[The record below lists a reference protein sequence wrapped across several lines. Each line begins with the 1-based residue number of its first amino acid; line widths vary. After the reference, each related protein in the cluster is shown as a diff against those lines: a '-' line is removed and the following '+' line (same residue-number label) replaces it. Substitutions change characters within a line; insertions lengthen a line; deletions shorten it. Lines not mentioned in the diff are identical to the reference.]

1 MIGVIE
7 LGFRFYNAE
16 SAIRVSPKQ
25 SYREDFEA
33 ISEMAFDNAPNV
45 FLKSD
50 KNHVEYELEYGKKVF
65 APVDVRVDSVVN
77 AGTQTNLGDDFKT
90 FIFRQD
96 FPAPHYGQMFKWQN
110 NYWIVI
116 NTNNYESIPI
126 SCVVRRCNNVLR
138 WMNEDGG
145 VFEEPCILAYNIME
159 STNYTNS
166 NVVLTAGSLKAYC
179 QKNSE
184 TNTIFSNQ
192 RFLFGN
198 KDHRECYKVQ
208 GNGVRNFINIE
219 TENDDSPSYIELDLG
234 ADYVNYDTDDV
245 ENGIADRYNDYFDIS
260 CEISEI
266 SQIVGFS
273 EQIEVTVKKN
283 GEIVYPELIWESEN
297 EEIANVD
304 EEGNVNLVSSGQTK
318 IKCSLKNNSALYIM
332 IEVNVVEA
340 TVENSYE
347 IIISP
352 NETSVLEGE
361 EQKYSCYLYKNNVK
375 QEDSFEFSVTGNVP
389 QSNYKF
395 FVYDG
400 NTFGILN
407 IKKYLS
413 EDLKIICKSG
423 EHIQTFNISLKG
435 AW

>member
-1 MIGVIE
+1 M
-7 LGFRFYNAE
+7 GFRFYDAE

-25 SYREDFEA
+25 SYREDFDA

-50 KNHVEYELEYGKKVF
+50 RNHVEYEIEYGKKIF
-65 APVDVRVDSVVN
+65 APVDVRVDSVIN

-96 FPAPHYGQMFKWQN
+96 FPAPYYGQMFKWQN

-145 VFEEPCILAYNIME
+145 ILEEPCILAYNIME
-159 STNYTNS
+159 GMNYTNS

-179 QKNSE
+179 QKNNA
-184 TNTIFSNQ
+184 TNKIFANQ

-198 KDHRECYKVQ
+198 ENHRECYKVQ

-219 TENDDSPSYIELDLG
+219 TENDNSPSYIELEFG
-234 ADYVNYDTDDV
+234 ADYVNYDTDDIK
-245 ENGIADRYNDYFDIS
+245 NGIADRYSNIFDIS
-260 CEISEI
+260 CETSEI
-266 SQIVGFS
+266 NQVVGFS
-273 EQIEVTVKKN
+273 EQIEVNVKKD
-283 GEIVYPELIWESEN
+283 GEIIYPELVWESEN

-304 EEGNVNLVSSGQTK
+304 NNGNINLISVGQTK
-318 IKCSLKNNSALYIM
+318 IKCSLKNNPKLYII
-332 IEVNVVEA
+332 IEVNVLES
-340 TVENSYE
+340 EIKDYYE
-347 IIISP
+347 VIISP
-352 NETSVLEGE
+352 NDTNILEGQ
-361 EQKYSCYLYKNNVK
+361 EQKYNCYLYKNNIK
-375 QEDSFEFSVTGNVP
+375 QDDVFEFSVESNIP

-395 FVYDG
+395 FVYNG
-400 NTFGILN
+400 NTFGVLN
-407 IKKYLS
+407 IKKYLN
-413 EDLKIICKSG
+413 DYLKIICKSG
-423 EHIQTFNISLKG
+423 DYIQIFNISLKG